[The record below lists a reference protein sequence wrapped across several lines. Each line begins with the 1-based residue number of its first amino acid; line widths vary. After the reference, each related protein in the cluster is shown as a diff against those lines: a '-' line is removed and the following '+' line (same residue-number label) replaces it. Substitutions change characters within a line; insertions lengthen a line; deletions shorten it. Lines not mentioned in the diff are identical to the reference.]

1 MNSSTRKQRILSH
14 WLIELVLERWFA
26 TSCNEERKKD
36 PSRWLKWTQLEFYI
50 CISHLVHIINM
61 KNCGFIIVSC
71 PFQLILIAIPV
82 RSLVCTLFF
91 LDMIGTANT
100 KKNVC
105 KIMWCCT
112 RVCSFELSLWFTIFL
127 CIVKAKRELYLHVI
141 SMDNHHLHEHI
152 DAA

>member
-82 RSLVCTLFF
+82 RSVVCTLFF

-100 KKNVC
+100 KKTCVKLCGAALECAHLNF
-105 KIMWCCT
+105 
-112 RVCSFELSLWFTIFL
+112 RYDSRFSYALLEPSESFT
-127 CIVKAKRELYLHVI
+127 Y
-141 SMDNHHLHEHI
+141 M
-152 DAA
+152 